1 MRRFV
6 FGFLFCFVVL
16 HADEGMWTFNNFPS
30 ATVGQKYGFTPTQA
44 WLDHVERSSV
54 RLVGMCS
61 GSLVSAGGL
70 VLTNH
75 HCASGC
81 LQENSTAGKDYIQ
94 QGFLASSEA
103 VEPKCPGLEINTLSS
118 IGDVTDRVHDAT
130 NSKSGK
136 AFTDAQNAEI
146 SRIDKECQTDPKTR
160 CDVVSLY
167 NGGVFN
173 LYRYHRYQDVRLVF
187 APETAAAFFGGD
199 PDNFNFPRYDLDVS
213 FMRIYE
219 NDKPAQV
226 ADHFRWNEA
235 GPRDNSLVFVSGSPG
250 RTSRLLTV
258 AQLEF
263 TRDEMFPSIIER
275 LGELRGTLTQFG
287 REGAEQKRIAR
298 DDLFGVE
305 NSLKAIRG
313 EAAALRDPGFFGS
326 KVSAERELRRQIA
339 VDPAKARLY
348 GNAWDA
354 IAGAEALNRRLYFP
368 SNLIER
374 GQGFTSDL
382 FGIARDLVRAAA
394 ERPKPND
401 QRLPGFTDSA
411 LPALTHKLFSPAPI
425 YPQLEELNLTFSLT
439 KLREMLGAD
448 DPIVRKVL
456 GKDSPETLAHKLV
469 SGSKLQ
475 DVAERKQLW
484 EGGADAIAKSDDP
497 MIRLAALI
505 DPDARAIRKEVEEK
519 VTGPIQKN
527 SALIAKATFDMKG
540 KNTYPDATLSPRLSF
555 GAVKGWEENGV
566 AVKPFTTFAGAFDRA
581 TGQDPYK
588 LPDSWLKAKEKLNL
602 ATPFDFVSTNDI
614 IGGNSGSPVI
624 DRDGAVV
631 GLIFDGNIH
640 SLGGDFGFDPATNR
654 AVAVTTTAITEALD
668 KIYGARRIV
677 QELKGQPPK

>member
-1 MRRFV
+1 MRTFI
-6 FGFLFCFVVL
+6 FALAFCCMLL

-30 ATVGQKYGFTPTQA
+30 AEVGQKYGFTPTQA

-61 GSLVSAGGL
+61 GSLVSASGL
-70 VLTNH
+70 VMTNH
-75 HCASGC
+75 HCASYC
-81 LQENSTAGKDYIQ
+81 LQQNSTAGKDYIQ
-94 QGFLASSEA
+94 QGFLASTEA
-103 VEPKCPGLEINTLSS
+103 AEPKCPALEINTLTS
-118 IGDVTDRVHDAT
+118 IGDVTDRVHGAT
-130 NSKSGK
+130 KGKSDK

-146 SRIDKECQTDPKTR
+146 SRIDKECQTDAQTR

-187 APETAAAFFGGD
+187 APETEAAFFGGD

-219 NDKPAQV
+219 DGKPARV
-226 ADHFRWNEA
+226 TDHFRWNEA

-258 AQLEF
+258 SQLEF
-263 TRDEMFPSIIER
+263 MRDENYPTLIET
-275 LGELRGTLTQFG
+275 LAELRGTLTQFS
-287 REGAEQKRIAR
+287 REGEEQKRIAR
-298 DDLFGVE
+298 DELFGVE

-313 EAAALRDPGFFGS
+313 EAAALRDPGFFGG

-339 VDPAKARLY
+339 ADSAKTQLY

-354 IAGAEALNRRLYFP
+354 IASAESINKRMHFRFTLV
-368 SNLIER
+368 EG

-382 FGIARDLVRAAA
+382 FSIARNLVRAAV

-401 QRLPGFTDSA
+401 RRLPGFTDSS
-411 LPALTHKLFSPAPI
+411 LPALSHRLFSPAPI
-425 YPQLEELNLTFSLT
+425 YPQLEELRLTFSLT

-475 DVAERKQLW
+475 DLAERKRLW
-484 EGGADAIAKSDDP
+484 EGGSDAIAKSGDP
-497 MIRLAALI
+497 MIRMAALI
-505 DPDARAIRKEVEEK
+505 DPDARDIRKEFEEK

-527 SALIAKATFDMKG
+527 SALIAQATFQVKG
-540 KNTYPDATLSPRLSF
+540 KNTYPDATGSPRLSF

-566 AVKPFTTFAGAFDRA
+566 AVKPFTMFEGAFDRA

-588 LPDSWLKAKEKLNL
+588 LPDRWLKAKDKLNL

-624 DRDGAVV
+624 DQDGAVV

-640 SLGGDFGFDPATNR
+640 SLGGEFGFDPATNR

-668 KIYGARRIV
+668 KIYGAGRIV
-677 QELKGQPPK
+677 QELRAR